1 VDTRNASDLCF
12 RQAWRNGRARSK
24 PRPSLTVQNYPR
36 LSFHGI
42 NPFPRPS
49 DPRQLRVLQHQTTL
63 TSPPGLAASL
73 KPLSSSF
80 WVPSTFKYK
89 ASHLHSVRA
98 GSNCSP
104 WLSALCK
111 CLAPP
116 MDSRSWENLGGSLS
130 ASPTS
135 GRVVSVPQK
144 DPIQG
149 EVPGSNLLRADCS
162 DWSFHEQLSWFVDLG
177 VGGVHP
183 VSNL

>member
-1 VDTRNASDLCF
+1 
-12 RQAWRNGRARSK
+12 
-24 PRPSLTVQNYPR
+24 
-36 LSFHGI
+36 
-42 NPFPRPS
+42 
-49 DPRQLRVLQHQTTL
+49 
-63 TSPPGLAASL
+63 
-73 KPLSSSF
+73 
-80 WVPSTFKYK
+80 
-89 ASHLHSVRA
+89 
-98 GSNCSP
+98 
-104 WLSALCK
+104 
-111 CLAPP
+111 